1 MSLKG
6 VVFKFQRHSL
16 HDGPGI
22 RTLVFFKGCPLRCRW
37 CFNPESQEKRAEV
50 IHYPERCIGCN
61 LCLKACPIEGAI
73 QDRAGKKSID
83 RHRCDNCGRC
93 AEACLT
99 GGMTKMGLLLD
110 ADEVVDV
117 VRKDRVF
124 YDRSGGG
131 VTLSGGEVT
140 YQSEFACEI
149 LSRCKALGIHTA
161 FETCGYTSWDH
172 LERLLNHTDLVLYD
186 LKVMDEEK
194 HLAFTGVHI
203 AVILENARRMA
214 RSETPMV
221 IRIPVIPGYTDA
233 RSDLEHT
240 AEFIRSEL
248 RTIEGVHLLPYETVG
263 VAKYERLG
271 REYTLE
277 EVEPPS
283 DGYLAAVK
291 KIFEGCG
298 LRVQVRG

>member
-1 MSLKG
+1 M
-6 VVFKFQRHSL
+6 
-16 HDGPGI
+16 
-22 RTLVFFKGCPLRCRW
+22 
-37 CFNPESQEKRAEV
+37 
-50 IHYPERCIGCN
+50 
-61 LCLKACPIEGAI
+61 
-73 QDRAGKKSID
+73 
-83 RHRCDNCGRC
+83 
-93 AEACLT
+93 
-99 GGMTKMGLLLD
+99 
-110 ADEVVDV
+110 
-117 VRKDRVF
+117 F

-221 IRIPVIPGYTDA
+221 IRIPVVPGYTDS
-233 RSDLEHT
+233 RSDLEHA

-248 RTIEGVHLLPYETVG
+248 HTIEGVHLLP
-263 VAKYERLG
+263 AH
-271 REYTLE
+271 
-277 EVEPPS
+277 PFP
-283 DGYLAAVK
+283 A
-291 KIFEGCG
+291 
-298 LRVQVRG
+298 